1 MIDIAFS
8 QHYRTLILKYGL
20 VFGGLSQQ
28 LEDARKVRGPVW
40 ISAEAGE
47 WEQVVGDLSFSINR
61 GNLSTPHTLTFA
73 YSLPP
78 LTPQGSIF
86 FFQLGDS
93 GFTIATPL

>member
-61 GNLSTPHTLTFA
+61 GNLSTPLMFE
-73 YSLPP
+73 
-78 LTPQGSIF
+78 INE
-86 FFQLGDS
+86 
-93 GFTIATPL
+93 IAQEIEFELRQA